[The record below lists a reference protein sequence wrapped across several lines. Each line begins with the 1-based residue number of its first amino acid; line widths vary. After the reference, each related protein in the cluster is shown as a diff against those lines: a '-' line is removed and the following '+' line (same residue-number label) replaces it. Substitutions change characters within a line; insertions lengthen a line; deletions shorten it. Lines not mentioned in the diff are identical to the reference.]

1 MTCRAIESG
10 GRSTV
15 PDLFRA
21 PTSAL
26 RIVLLWMQHLLHFPD
41 AKADFEDH
49 LHVARLRRPPP
60 KPQRARACSAT
71 EPSHVQARKP
81 KISKER
87 LRKASKE
94 RYETSTALQPAGLA
108 SETLLKLPEQLSAAG
123 GSASPVWPCTEQSLL
138 GSCHTVVT
146 SLHEAMGVLPT
157 PSQSEAFRS
166 TTPDQQAI
174 IPIER

>member
-1 MTCRAIESG
+1 
-10 GRSTV
+10 
-15 PDLFRA
+15 
-21 PTSAL
+21 
-26 RIVLLWMQHLLHFPD
+26 MQHLLHLE
-41 AKADFEDH
+41 ADFEDH

-60 KPQRARACSAT
+60 KPQRTST
-71 EPSHVQARKP
+71 EPSHLQARKP

-108 SETLLKLPEQLSAAG
+108 SETLLKLPEQLSAPG
-123 GSASPVWPCTEQSLL
+123 GSASPVATEQSLL

-146 SLHEAMGVLPT
+146 FPHEAMGVLPT

>member
-1 MTCRAIESG
+1 
-10 GRSTV
+10 
-15 PDLFRA
+15 
-21 PTSAL
+21 
-26 RIVLLWMQHLLHFPD
+26 MQHLLLPPATRFRRPP
-41 AKADFEDH
+41 ATRAAETDFEDH

-60 KPQRARACSAT
+60 KLQRARACSAT

-108 SETLLKLPEQLSAAG
+108 SETLLKLPEQLSAPG
-123 GSASPVWPCTEQSLL
+123 GSASPVATEQSLL

-146 SLHEAMGVLPT
+146 AQHEAMGVLPT

-174 IPIER
+174 IQIEREIVDYHALHDNTAMLGW